1 MTNKNA
7 LILALDQG
15 TTGSTALLLDHRG
28 QVRGRGYAELPQHF
42 PKPGWVEHDPDA
54 RAARVADSTLDQMAS
69 GSCSTQPGF
78 GKCCGSS
85 A

>member
-1 MTNKNA
+1 MVV
-7 LILALDQG
+7 
-15 TTGSTALLLDHRG
+15 SRWF
-28 QVRGRGYAELPQHF
+28 VRPIAAMAPAFARA
-42 PKPGWVEHDPDA
+42 DA
-54 RAARVADSTLDQMAS
+54 RAARVAASTLDQMAS